1 MLYRP
6 LCFSMTNASGATFQ
20 WAGGILTIKSQKF
33 SAILPTEAKLP
44 ISVFQDI
51 FNFTNDKQ

>member
-1 MLYRP
+1 
-6 LCFSMTNASGATFQ
+6 MTNASGATFQ